1 MRAQELG
8 QPLTCRVIGPG
19 RLFSMSASRRSSS
32 WMAPVAVSLVS
43 TIASL
48 QNSMPVHAMVERRKR
63 EGRVVSPSS
72 SSAARRESTRS
83 AATSRMTSFWCGVVR
98 RRAGAGGSRRS
109 AGWARRGAGQA
120 AQEGGDTEV
129 KLSVALP
136 VHADVI
142 GFADRNGCGG
152 AIRKRCVE
160 VFGLKNFPKLHGA
173 PLGEQELQ
181 PSLVSQ
187 ATVPVITENLCH
199 SVPHIGYSF
208 GCDEDSE
215 PVGEPGRGGEPASH
229 PQVVSDPEFRVLD
242 GDECAVVAL
251 VYNILAGMPRNGS

>member
-63 EGRVVSPSS
+63 EGRGVSPSS

-98 RRAGAGGSRRS
+98 RRAAAGGSSR
-109 AGWARRGAGQA
+109 AARRGSKGPGPPPPGGGGGGWEEVREVEKGGSGHPAP
-120 AQEGGDTEV
+120 ERGDTEV

-208 GCDEDSE
+208 RCDEDSE
-215 PVGEPGRGGEPASH
+215 PVGGPGRGGGPASP
-229 PQVVSDPEFRVLD
+229 PQAVSDPQ
-242 GDECAVVAL
+242 
-251 VYNILAGMPRNGS
+251 